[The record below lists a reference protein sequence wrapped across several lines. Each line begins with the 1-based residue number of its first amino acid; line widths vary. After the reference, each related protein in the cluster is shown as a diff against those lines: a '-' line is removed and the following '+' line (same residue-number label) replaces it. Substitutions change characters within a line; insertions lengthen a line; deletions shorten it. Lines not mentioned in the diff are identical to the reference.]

1 MPTERDQALVLGL
14 RGPGRMRLVHRPM
27 ILATD
32 LQAIIAGAKRPKRAP
47 SVTARVTVYKT
58 WNDKGATMAALRV
71 ALGGGRMVS
80 LEEIIAANPRLKW
93 RTVAKTLQKLAR
105 EGKVRRMVVL
115 GRIFW
120 MMPR

>member
-1 MPTERDQALVLGL
+1 MA
-14 RGPGRMRLVHRPM
+14 HRPM

-32 LQAIIAGAKRPKRAP
+32 LQAIIAGARRPKRAEGA
-47 SVTARVTVYKT
+47 TARVTVYKT

-71 ALGGGRMVS
+71 ALKGGRMVS
-80 LEEIIAANPRLKW
+80 LEEIVAANPRLKES
-93 RTVAKTLQKLAR
+93 TVAKTLRKLTR